1 MMDLSLSRPQREAR
15 DAAPGASREVR
26 LKDDAPVILH
36 VDPPSFVAEQYR
48 SLAVHVEERVNPI
61 GAWGYALTVTSPE
74 EGAGKTLTSL
84 NLALTLTRG
93 QERKVLLV
101 EADLWRPQLQT
112 YFDDDIA
119 SHPGLHQVLERTLS
133 IPEAV
138 VPVASTS
145 LDLLPA
151 GASRVAGDK
160 MAGRRMSE
168 VLAEVRAAYEIV
180 VLDSPPMALLAA
192 ARSLATRS
200 DGVVLVVR
208 ANQTKKKSIEKT
220 LAALGPEK
228 LVGVVLNGVRL
239 SKKGYRGYY

>member
-1 MMDLSLSRPQREAR
+1 MMELSLSRPQRETR
-15 DAAPGASREVR
+15 EAAPSPGRAVR

-48 SLAVHVEERVNPI
+48 SLAVHVEEQVNPI

-93 QERKVLLV
+93 LERKVLLV
-101 EADLWRPQLQT
+101 EADLWRPQLQE
-112 YFDDDIA
+112 YFADDLTQL
-119 SHPGLHQVLERTLS
+119 PGLHQVLERTL
-133 IPEAV
+133 PLAEAV
-138 VPVASTS
+138 VQVDSTS
-145 LDLLPA
+145 LEVLPA

-160 MAGRRMSE
+160 MAGRRISE
-168 VLAEVRAAYEIV
+168 VLAEARAGYEIV
-180 VLDSPPMALLAA
+180 VLDSPPMALLAS
-192 ARSLATRS
+192 ARSLAARA

-228 LVGVVLNGVRL
+228 LVGVVLNGVRI
-239 SKKGYRGYY
+239 SKRGYRGYY